1 LFTPQEASKLIPD
14 IRPKVKELV
23 ERKKVIATLHAEIEK
38 YNLLGFKPADV
49 AEKAG
54 QLDALVEDMTRKIAE
69 LEDLGVQVKDLEFGL
84 VDFPAERYG
93 ENVMLCW
100 RYGEPEVSFWHKHNE
115 GYNSRK
121 SLKIQVIQP

>member
-1 LFTPQEASKLIPD
+1 MFTPQEASKLIPD
-14 IRPKVKELV
+14 IRPKVKELI
-23 ERKKVIATLHAEIEK
+23 ESKKVIARLHAEIEK

-54 QLDALVEDMTRKIAE
+54 QLDALVEDMTRKISE

-100 RYGEPEVSFWHKHNE
+100 RYGEPEVSFWHKHSE
-115 GYNSRK
+115 SYKSRK

>member
-1 LFTPQEASKLIPD
+1 MFTPQEASKLIPD
-14 IRPKVKELV
+14 IRPKVKELI
-23 ERKKVIATLHAEIEK
+23 ERKKVIAKLHAEIEK
-38 YNLLGFKPADV
+38 YNLLGFRPADV

-54 QLDALVEDMTRKIAE
+54 QLDALVEDMTRKISE

-100 RYGEPEVSFWHKHNE
+100 RYGEPEVSFWHKHSE